1 MLEGF
6 AIEDSDVVGKAD
18 VEATNAFEAA
28 DVGIE
33 VPDVLVALVA
43 FEIVFGT
50 RELLDKEVLGHE
62 VKLER
67 DVDLHIIV
75 RHVEHIDKDFF
86 VAIGIGPEL
95 IGKNLHVTDA
105 VEIEDAR
112 TFPIDVVCNHK
123 IVFGFH
129 IIGLDQA
136 VFYSTAI
143 VGGIAVKDS
152 TAFLRIGLL
161 QE

>member
-1 MLEGF
+1 M
-6 AIEDSDVVGKAD
+6 VGKAD
-18 VEATNAFEAA
+18 VEATNTFETA

-33 VPDVLVALVA
+33 IPDVLVALVT

-50 RELLDKEVLGHE
+50 RELFDKEILGHE
-62 VKLER
+62 VELER
-67 DVDLHIIV
+67 DVNLHIIIG
-75 RHVEHIDKDFF
+75 HVEHIDKDGL
-86 VAIGIGPEL
+86 VAIGIGPEF

-123 IVFGFH
+123 IVFGLH

-136 VFYSTAI
+136 VFYSTTI
-143 VGGIAVKDS
+143 VGGIAVKDG
-152 TAFLRIGLL
+152 TAFLGVGLL